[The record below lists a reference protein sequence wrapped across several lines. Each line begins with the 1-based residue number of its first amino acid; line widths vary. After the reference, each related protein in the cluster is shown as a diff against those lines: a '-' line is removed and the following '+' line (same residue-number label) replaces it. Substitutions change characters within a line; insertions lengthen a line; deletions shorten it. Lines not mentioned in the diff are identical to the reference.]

1 MAAQHHT
8 SKPSVIVNEPAKG
21 ISYFTPAQI
30 PPAGS
35 AKNPQSDGSPIP
47 KLFQPLTIRGTT
59 FQNRIFV
66 SPMCQYSAT
75 NGNHTDWH
83 LTHLGGIVQR
93 GPGLTIVEAT
103 AVTPEGRITPED
115 SGLWEDGQ
123 IAPLKRIV
131 EFAHSQNQKIGIQIA
146 HAGRKAS
153 TVAPWLS
160 RGATAEVEAGGWP
173 DNVLAPSPIA
183 FDEAYPRP
191 KELTPEGIRRIKDA
205 FVACAKRSVEAGFD
219 VIEIHGAHGYLMHEF
234 LSPVSNKRTDQYGGS
249 FENRTRLAREVT
261 EAVRAVIPKDM
272 PLFFR
277 VSADD
282 WLSEVDGVG
291 ESWTVAQTAKL
302 APILA
307 ELGVDFLDVSSGG
320 AHPAQKIKGGDAYQ
334 APFAEEIKKAV
345 GKTMLVGS
353 VGSITNGK
361 LAEEV
366 LQGKDLDAV
375 LVGRYFQKNPGL
387 VWSFAED
394 LGVEITTAHQISWG
408 FGGKIGG
415 KPKKSEH

>member
-1 MAAQHHT
+1 MAALHHT
-8 SKPSVIVNEPAKG
+8 SKPSVIINEPAKG
-21 ISYFTPAQI
+21 ISYFTPAQN

-47 KLFQPLTIRGTT
+47 KLFQPFTIRGTT

-75 NGNHTDWH
+75 NGNLTDWH

-93 GPGLTIVEAT
+93 GPGLTIVEAS

-173 DNVLAPSPIA
+173 DDVIAPSAIA
-183 FDEAYPRP
+183 FDDAYPKP
-191 KELTPEGIRRIKDA
+191 KELTLEGIQRIKDA
-205 FVACAKRSVEAGFD
+205 FVATAKRSVEAGFD

-261 EAVRAVIPKDM
+261 EAVRGVIPKDM

-320 AHPAQKIKGGDAYQ
+320 AHPSQKIKGGDAYQ

-345 GKTMLVGS
+345 GKSMLVGS
-353 VGSITNGK
+353 VGSITTGK
-361 LAEEV
+361 IAEDV
-366 LQGKDLDAV
+366 LQEKDLDAV

-394 LGVEITTAHQISWG
+394 LGVEITTANQISWG

-415 KPKKSEH
+415 KPKK